1 MKTATPVKARKI
13 AIGKSTAN
21 ESAINKGPTSKGTAN
36 KASDAKVKRAGLPVG
51 RDAKHAKATPPA
63 PAESTEGG
71 LEAVRIG
78 RRLQTMRRARR
89 MTLADLASLGDCSP
103 SLLSRI
109 ENGRLLPS
117 LSVLHKLVAGLGTSM
132 ASFLSGSETEGCTV
146 VRAGD
151 RKEVALDYLGL
162 PSRGVRIEQIIPH
175 SPERMLQG
183 NLLTVAAGHGSDG
196 EYFHVGEEAGFV
208 LDGFIE
214 LTIENQTH
222 VLGKGDSFCFRSEIP
237 HSFINPGPDDAVLLW
252 INTPPT
258 F

>member
-1 MKTATPVKARKI
+1 MTTGTRAKAGR
-13 AIGKSTAN
+13 
-21 ESAINKGPTSKGTAN
+21 PP
-36 KASDAKVKRAGLPVG
+36 KAG
-51 RDAKHAKATPPA
+51 RHVRSAKHAAPIAKTRKVGSNTSVAT
-63 PAESTEGG
+63 AEPI

-78 RRLQTMRRARR
+78 RRLQTMRRAQGF
-89 MTLADLASLGDCSP
+89 TLAGLAARADCSP
-103 SLLSRI
+103 SLVSRI

-162 PSRGVRIEQIIPH
+162 PRPGVRIEQIIPH
-175 SPERMLQG
+175 AAERMLQG
-183 NLLTVAAGHGSDG
+183 SLLTITAGHGSAGD
-196 EYFHVGEEAGFV
+196 YSHVGEEAGFV
-208 LDGFIE
+208 IEGFIE
-214 LTIENQTH
+214 LTIESQTH
-222 VLGKGDSFCFRSEIP
+222 VLGKGDSFCFRSEIA
-237 HSFINPGPDDAVLLW
+237 HSFFNPGPSDAIVLW